1 MISKSLAGWL
11 GPSSAPVSNCFNEAQ
26 LKQQNKK
33 ILVVVRNCTMSLY
46 TKQFSYIPFFILY
59 FTRQFNCSLCCVV
72 LEWELLQESGKP
84 NTKDY

>member
-1 MISKSLAGWL
+1 M
-11 GPSSAPVSNCFNEAQ
+11 
-26 LKQQNKK
+26 
-33 ILVVVRNCTMSLY
+33 VVRNCTMSLY